1 MFKQIIIEIFN
12 SDGELKETFMS
23 DEIYQKMPSV
33 DNLIASLQIVK
44 DKFGSGDTKISISLK
59 ELKVG

>member
-44 DKFGSGDTKISISLK
+44 DKFGSGDTKISVSLK